1 VKFVEVCETNDTPH
15 AVLFCKQQGNRYCSV
30 QALIMLTGRSLRVV
44 WGSVLLSRP
53 VIIYVRTDGMET
65 ESPNRG
71 FVNKKQTNNHQNT
84 TL

>member
-1 VKFVEVCETNDTPH
+1 
-15 AVLFCKQQGNRYCSV
+15 
-30 QALIMLTGRSLRVV
+30 MLTGRPLRVV

-65 ESPNRG
+65 ESPNRR